1 MKHGF
6 IIAVV
11 CFSLI
16 VMSCSDKC
24 EHDVLTCL
32 QEQGQ
37 PVQSDE
43 EYIDYFNARTKWNC
57 LDIARY
63 RLRYKVVNQVCPD
76 TEAIVEVEN
85 GEIVAQ
91 ETEVGQFSLAGECD
105 RDNYLNFYTIDDMF
119 DLIEDAVDESIEIE
133 FVDMSSVFRA
143 DRLNIEYDDLLG
155 YPGEIRIDY
164 ILGYADEEITVELLS
179 FEILD

>member
-6 IIAVV
+6 IIVIV

-32 QEQGQ
+32 ENQGQ
-37 PVQSDE
+37 PLQSDQ
-43 EYIDYFNARTKWNC
+43 EYVDYFNARTKWNC
-57 LDIARY
+57 LNIARY
-63 RLRYKVVNQVCPD
+63 RLKYKVVNQVCPD
-76 TEAIVEVEN
+76 TEAIVEIEN

-91 ETEVGQFSLAGECD
+91 ETEVGQFSLEGDCD

-119 DLIEDAVDESIEIE
+119 DLIENAVDESIEID
-133 FVDMSSVFRA
+133 FGDMRSVFRA
-143 DRLNIEYDDLLG
+143 DRFNIEYDDQFG
-155 YPGEIRIDY
+155 YPGEIWIDY
-164 ILGYADEEITVELLS
+164 ILEYADEEITVELLS